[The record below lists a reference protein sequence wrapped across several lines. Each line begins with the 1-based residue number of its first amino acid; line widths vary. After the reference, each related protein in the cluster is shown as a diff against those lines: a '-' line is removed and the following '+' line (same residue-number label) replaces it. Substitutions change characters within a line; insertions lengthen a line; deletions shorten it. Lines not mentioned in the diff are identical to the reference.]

1 MCDQTIL
8 ENGGTL
14 KSVPDCHKNQKM
26 CNKAVDNYHHA
37 LAFFFF
43 FFFFFFFECYKTQK
57 ICDKAV
63 KAYPS
68 TINLFLNIYDSRNV

>member
-26 CNKAVDNYHHA
+26 CNKAVYNYHHA

-43 FFFFFFFECYKTQK
+43 FCYKTQK
-57 ICDKAV
+57 MCDKAV
-63 KAYPS
+63 KAYSS

>member
-26 CNKAVDNYHHA
+26 CNKAVYNYHHA

-43 FFFFFFFECYKTQK
+43 AIRLKKCVIK
-57 ICDKAV
+57 
-63 KAYPS
+63 
-68 TINLFLNIYDSRNV
+68 LSRLILLQ

>member
-26 CNKAVDNYHHA
+26 CNKAVYNYHHA

-43 FFFFFFFECYKTQK
+43 FAIRLKKCVIK
-57 ICDKAV
+57 
-63 KAYPS
+63 
-68 TINLFLNIYDSRNV
+68 LSRLILLQ

>member
-1 MCDQTIL
+1 MCDQTIS

-26 CNKAVDNYHHA
+26 CNKAVYNYHHA

-43 FFFFFFFECYKTQK
+43 FFFFFAIRLKKCVIK
-57 ICDKAV
+57 
-63 KAYPS
+63 
-68 TINLFLNIYDSRNV
+68 LSRLILLQ

>member
-26 CNKAVDNYHHA
+26 CNKAVYNYHHA

-43 FFFFFFFECYKTQK
+43 FFFFAIRLKKCVIK
-57 ICDKAV
+57 
-63 KAYPS
+63 
-68 TINLFLNIYDSRNV
+68 LSRLILLQ